1 MITELEQL
9 ELVGKE
15 EDDVDD
21 EVELSAMDSLL
32 LSTVFP
38 RAFEPCFDVFSTRWY
53 NFLAWQCAVYVS
65 LSTKLKLGF
74 IDGSFPRPAFGSENF
89 QQWRRVDLM
98 VTSWIWN
105 SMSKDIVE
113 AFMFCASSRELW
125 VAIQM
130 RYGRSNGPKVYQLQR
145 EISTMSQ
152 QDLDLTAYLTK
163 VTKLWNELDC
173 LAPSPRCTC
182 GACTCGI
189 NKAIADLASTKLMQ
203 FLMGLHES

>member
-1 MITELEQL
+1 MEEGRLDGNIMDQEL
-9 ELVGKE
+9 
-15 EDDVDD
+15 
-21 EVELSAMDSLL
+21 
-32 LSTVFP
+32 
-38 RAFEPCFDVFSTRWY
+38 Y
-53 NFLAWQCAVYVS
+53 
-65 LSTKLKLGF
+65 
-74 IDGSFPRPAFGSENF
+74 
-89 QQWRRVDLM
+89 
-98 VTSWIWN
+98 
-105 SMSKDIVE
+105 MSKDIVE

-130 RYGRSNGPKVYQLQR
+130 RYGRSNGPKFYQLQR

-189 NKAIADLASTKLMQ
+189 NKAIAYLASSTKLMQ
-203 FLMGLHES
+203 FLMGLHESYNGERSQILMMDPLPDVEKAFSMVYAIEK